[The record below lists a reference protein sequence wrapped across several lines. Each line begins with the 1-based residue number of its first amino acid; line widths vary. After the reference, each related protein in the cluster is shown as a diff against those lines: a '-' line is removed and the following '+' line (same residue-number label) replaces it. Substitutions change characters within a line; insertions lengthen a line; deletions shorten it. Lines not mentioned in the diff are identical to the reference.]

1 MQTPAE
7 SCTCAARSDN
17 DCTCG
22 YTTPAPTVLAR
33 VNLKCSA
40 VMVEHGSPEHVAALR
55 DAFFVGAE
63 YVGLE
68 YLSDGTV
75 RVVPADQY

>member
-1 MQTPAE
+1 
-7 SCTCAARSDN
+7 
-17 DCTCG
+17 
-22 YTTPAPTVLAR
+22 
-33 VNLKCSA
+33 
-40 VMVEHGSPEHVAALR
+40 MVERGSKSQIEQLTAAYFAHG
-55 DAFFVGAE
+55 E